1 MGFHKRWINEEVLIS
16 RYINEGINSVDD
28 YLGNADAIITS
39 DDLSHDVVNIHS
51 SEHLD
56 KIEKQEE
63 ISMKI
68 VRRHLKLSKNET
80 NL

>member
-16 RYINEGINSVDD
+16 RYLNDGISAVDD
-28 YLGNADAIITS
+28 YLGHADALITS
-39 DDLSHDVVNIHS
+39 DELSHEVVDLYS

-56 KIEKQEE
+56 KVEKQEE

-68 VRRHLKLSKNET
+68 MRRHLKLTKDGVSV
-80 NL
+80 